1 MSVLEVRD
9 VSLHFGG
16 VRALNGVNVT
26 LEGAEILAV
35 IGPNGAGKTA
45 LLNCISGIYR
55 PQRGVITL
63 DGVPLTGMPPHQ
75 IARLR
80 IGRSFQHLE
89 LFERLSVL
97 ENLLVA
103 RHSRMRSGTLRC
115 VLFWGRARFEEIESR
130 ARVEDIL
137 DFFEL
142 WAYRDKPAG
151 GLPFGIQKLVGVAR
165 AIATDPKVLLLDEP
179 GSGLNRDE
187 KEDLARFLLRVRH
200 EARIPILWVE
210 HDIRLVMDLADRVHV
225 LDYGTTIAEGAP
237 EDVREDPKVIRAY
250 LGERRSREG
259 VWQVKNTGEQFDP
272 THSSADMKGGLLP

>member
-1 MSVLEVRD
+1 MSLLEVRD

-16 VRALNGVNVT
+16 LRALNGVSLT
-26 LEGAEILAV
+26 LEGADILAV

-55 PQRGVITL
+55 PQRGTITL
-63 DGVPLTGMPPHQ
+63 GGVPLTGMPPHR

-80 IGRSFQHLE
+80 VGRSFQHLE

-103 RHSRMRSGTLRC
+103 RHSRVRSGTVSC
-115 VLFWGRARFEEIESR
+115 ALFWGRARSEEMESR

-142 WAYRDKPAG
+142 WPYRDKPAG
-151 GLPFGIQKLVGVAR
+151 GLPFGVQKLVGVAR
-165 AIATDPKVLLLDEP
+165 AMATDPKILLLDEP
-179 GSGLNRDE
+179 GSGLSRDE

-210 HDIRLVMDLADRVHV
+210 HDVQLVMNLADRVHV
-225 LDYGTTIAEGAP
+225 LDYGTTIAEGRP
-237 EDVREDPKVIRAY
+237 EDVREDPKVIQAY
-250 LGERRSREG
+250 LGERRSRER
-259 VWQVKNTGEQFDP
+259 VA
-272 THSSADMKGGLLP
+272 S